1 MGRPLD
7 EITYTVTRRPGAWD
21 GAWTPLVPTLT
32 VQLDGDPTPKSTAT
46 VDDVTPFVAGEY
58 AQFYDSSDAILG
70 YALIVSIAGQVITFT
85 TDSLTWDAEIGDA
98 VMPALRFKASR
109 PQPVGPDA
117 IDFLEEGARTVA
129 RYVVYAQHV
138 PGDAQPL
145 LYSTRDGFAADTLVY
160 NDKTYK
166 VSTDDD
172 YRSMPLGYHAYILIE
187 YGDDEEVPVP

>member
-58 AQFYDSSDAILG
+58 AQFYDATNAILG
-70 YALIVSIAGQVITFT
+70 YAEIVSIAGQVITFV
-85 TDSLTWDAEIGDA
+85 TDSLTWDAAIGDA
-98 VMPALRFKASR
+98 VMPALRFKSGR
-109 PQPVGPDA
+109 PQPVGPEA
-117 IDFLEEGARTVA
+117 IDFLEEGARTLA
-129 RYVVYAQHV
+129 RYVTYAH
-138 PGDAQPL
+138 DDQPL
-145 LYSTRDGFAADTLVY
+145 LYSTRDGFSGDTLVY